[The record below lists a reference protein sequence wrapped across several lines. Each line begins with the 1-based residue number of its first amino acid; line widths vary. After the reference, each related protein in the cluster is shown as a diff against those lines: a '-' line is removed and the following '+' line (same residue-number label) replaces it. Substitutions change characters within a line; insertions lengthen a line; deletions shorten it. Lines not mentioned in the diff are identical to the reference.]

1 MKPPR
6 GLSEDEAAAWA
17 RLAATVV
24 PLNPPLLRE
33 EDRAKRSE
41 RAVTAKPKRE
51 VTLPEPASPPP
62 TRSTSR
68 GPANNAAVGSAS
80 ALPDDRSSR
89 SGEDRN
95 GLDSHW
101 ERRLRAGTVS
111 PDFTLDLHE
120 HTLDAAYQRLLG
132 GLDMAR
138 ETGARMVLV
147 IAGRERPVP
156 AADRSG
162 QRGAIRAKLLDWLAS
177 SRHAGAIASIRKA
190 HRRHG
195 GDGALYVIIKK
206 TR

>member
-1 MKPPR
+1 M
-6 GLSEDEAAAWA
+6 
-17 RLAATVV
+17 
-24 PLNPPLLRE
+24 
-33 EDRAKRSE
+33 
-41 RAVTAKPKRE
+41 
-51 VTLPEPASPPP
+51 
-62 TRSTSR
+62 
-68 GPANNAAVGSAS
+68 
-80 ALPDDRSSR
+80 
-89 SGEDRN
+89 
-95 GLDSHW
+95 
-101 ERRLRAGTVS
+101 RAGTVS

-132 GLDMAR
+132 GLDIAR
-138 ETGARMVLV
+138 ETGARVVLV
-147 IAGRERPVP
+147 IAGRERPGP